1 MADVRLIDANALK
14 KEMVEVEIVTP
25 PHNHHCSELVVFG
38 YDIDDA
44 PTIDAAPVVR
54 CRECVH
60 YKHKDA
66 MTPGDNR
73 MRCDHPCLDY
83 DIECYDQWLDVEP
96 DDYCKYGER
105 KMDGGAENV

>member
-44 PTIDAAPVVR
+44 PTIDAMPVVHGR
-54 CRECVH
+54 WRRIVVDRRHQIEGDECSACGFV
-60 YKHKDA
+60 Y
-66 MTPGDNR
+66 GGLGIVYFR
-73 MRCDHPCLDY
+73 
-83 DIECYDQWLDVEP
+83 
-96 DDYCKYGER
+96 YCPNCGA
-105 KMDGGAENV
+105 KMDGGAE